1 MGSKLGKQDGA
12 EAILK
17 EAQKQVGNRGKL
29 ANMASKIS
37 GYAKESARE
46 CIAEAFADVYCNRGR
61 AKKESQS
68 IVDVMN
74 KYLKS

>member
-1 MGSKLGKQDGA
+1 
-12 EAILK
+12 
-17 EAQKQVGNRGKL
+17 
-29 ANMASKIS
+29 MASKIS
-37 GYAKESARE
+37 GYAKENARE
-46 CIAEAFADVYCNRGR
+46 CIAEAFADVYCNGGR